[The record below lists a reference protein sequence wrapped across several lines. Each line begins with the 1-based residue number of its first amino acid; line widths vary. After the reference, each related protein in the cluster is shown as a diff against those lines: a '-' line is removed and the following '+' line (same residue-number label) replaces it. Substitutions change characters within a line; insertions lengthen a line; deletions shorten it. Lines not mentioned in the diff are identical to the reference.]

1 MATIKIF
8 KVRAWTINNT
18 KKGNMADRIE
28 DRIDEVFV
36 GKKSLR
42 YAKDRFKT
50 LVKERKMEEMYGR
63 EVHIE
68 LFEPDVYNDGQLAY
82 HPKNDIYID
91 RYVTN

>member
-1 MATIKIF
+1 MATVKIF

-28 DRIDEVFV
+28 DRVDDVFI
-36 GKKSLR
+36 GKKSFR
-42 YAKDRFKT
+42 YAKDRFTT

-68 LFEPDVYNDGQLAY
+68 LFEPDVHKDGELAY
-82 HPKNDIYID
+82 YPKDGIYID
-91 RYVTN
+91 QYVTN